1 MRVDAGALSLAVSRH
16 VGEAYRGD
24 RKAAEAAAVSRVA
37 AALGAGERA
46 RWPAT
51 EARAF
56 RSLAQVVARV
66 PDLDRWT
73 RDERAA
79 CVALMRA
86 KGAADDAPYFRA
98 LATHR
103 RLAEGMLAMLREH

>member
-1 MRVDAGALSLAVSRH
+1 MH
-16 VGEAYRGD
+16 RGD
-24 RKAAEAAAVSRVA
+24 RKAAEATAVRRVA
-37 AALGAGERA
+37 AALGVGDRA
-46 RWPAT
+46 RWPAA

-66 PDLDRWT
+66 PDLDHWT
-73 RDERAA
+73 RDERDA

-103 RLAEGMLAMLREH
+103 RLAEGMLAMLGEH